1 MLLNMNL
8 DELDEVAQKYEAQ
21 QKQGYCERQEKR
33 YDRMSEYSLDEDN
46 QRIYGARAK
55 AYGEKAEEFEKAAKA
70 VHSISTE
77 DITKNLKNSVEN
89 GGNSDIIKYSYKS
102 NVRADVQDAVNSEY
116 EAMTS
121 KFGKFNTISSVEPL
135 NWGLKS
141 TYGEFDDNSGILAIR
156 FADKKDCL
164 KRLAQKATEMKKS
177 EKWSTSHPMHVIRHE
192 MGHAIQLE
200 HMRND
205 NSWSDKLKKI
215 KLIMD
220 SVDDKAVSLYAKEDI
235 DEFISECIAES
246 MTKKARKTSKDVVNI
261 ILGVD

>member
-1 MLLNMNL
+1 
-8 DELDEVAQKYEAQ
+8 
-21 QKQGYCERQEKR
+21 
-33 YDRMSEYSLDEDN
+33 
-46 QRIYGARAK
+46 
-55 AYGEKAEEFEKAAKA
+55 
-70 VHSISTE
+70 
-77 DITKNLKNSVEN
+77 
-89 GGNSDIIKYSYKS
+89 
-102 NVRADVQDAVNSEY
+102 
-116 EAMTS
+116 MTS
-121 KFGKFNTISSVEPL
+121 KFGEFNTINSVEPL